1 MPWRR
6 PRSPGQSHAIDRG
19 RRAARLIRAHRI
31 VPQHDVL
38 STGDQDAQAGQGEG
52 QPRCTPRAR
61 VVVVVGAIVSGHPIL
76 HAGTYTR
83 VQKDQPRAVVV
94 QRVARDAARG
104 RVAHQDPPEII
115 MGSVVFDR
123 EVGVGRVA
131 HVQAGV
137 AAAVHRVVVELPV
150 CVEAKAVMP

>member
-1 MPWRR
+1 
-6 PRSPGQSHAIDRG
+6 
-19 RRAARLIRAHRI
+19 
-31 VPQHDVL
+31 
-38 STGDQDAQAGQGEG
+38 
-52 QPRCTPRAR
+52 
-61 VVVVVGAIVSGHPIL
+61 
-76 HAGTYTR
+76 
-83 VQKDQPRAVVV
+83 
-94 QRVARDAARG
+94 
-104 RVAHQDPPEII
+104 